1 MPNIIVDKI
10 TRKETAK
17 FGELKPGTVFQFTER
32 CQIGKY
38 YLFIQPIELGL
49 SRRNKVKCAVQL
61 YGNFDTIL
69 AADNEDVVIVDAEF
83 HVNNQRGDIYET

>member
-1 MPNIIVDKI
+1 MK
-10 TRKETAK
+10 
-17 FGELKPGTVFQFTER
+17 LGTVFQFTER
-32 CQIGKY
+32 YQIGKY

-69 AADNEDVVIVDAEF
+69 AADNEDVIIVDVEF
-83 HVNNQRGDIYET
+83 HVNNQRGDISET

>member
-1 MPNIIVDKI
+1 MD
-10 TRKETAK
+10 
-17 FGELKPGTVFQFTER
+17 FTVFIWFREYRRRRLLQWSDVL
-32 CQIGKY
+32 KY
-38 YLFIQPIELGL
+38 NNNVIT
-49 SRRNKVKCAVQL
+49 L

>member
-32 CQIGKY
+32 YQIGKY
-38 YLFIQPIELGL
+38 YLFY
-49 SRRNKVKCAVQL
+49 STNWA
-61 YGNFDTIL
+61 
-69 AADNEDVVIVDAEF
+69 
-83 HVNNQRGDIYET
+83 